1 MLNTQKPSQGD
12 RPAEYTRN
20 HKQNMFNYELAPLM
34 LVLSEYDQLK
44 LQKVIPGQCQYML
57 YAGNSLEG

>member
-20 HKQNMFNYELAPLM
+20 HKQNMFNYELVPLM

-44 LQKVIPGQCQYML
+44 L
-57 YAGNSLEG
+57 